1 MEGIPSGRFTPLKI
15 QVKPRKPRT
24 FSKSILH
31 YFLCVLK
38 VRKLLLLLLLLIIII
53 IILDNKK
60 KTGCYVDTE
69 QLILKME
76 CLGAL
81 LEGGSAEFLHPDL
94 MVRSLRPQR
103 GAAGRTWE
111 Q

>member
-1 MEGIPSGRFTPLKI
+1 MLIQNKMPLN
-15 QVKPRKPRT
+15 VA
-24 FSKSILH
+24 
-31 YFLCVLK
+31 
-38 VRKLLLLLLLLIIII
+38 
-53 IILDNKK
+53 
-60 KTGCYVDTE
+60 E
-69 QLILKME
+69 LILKME